1 MAKYFSKLFK
11 DLENQELEQVE
22 NEYFI
27 CLHSPHYSGDLVG
40 YQPYFEYLV
49 IFKME
54 FICRFKDLDKAKEY
68 VEWMNQKS

>member
-1 MAKYFSKLFK
+1 MAKYFSEHSK
-11 DLENQELEQVE
+11 DLKSQELEQVE

-49 IFKME
+49 IFERE
-54 FICRFKDLDKAKEY
+54 FICRFKDLGKAKEY
-68 VEWMNQKS
+68 VEWMNSKS